1 MGNTIMTKSHML
13 WRSRTRFDFRAFY
26 VSTLILCAL
35 ALFSLGRNQ
44 YSLYTNDGQHG
55 VLHRRAVAALDSHRL
70 HQRDEDLEVSEGS

>member
-35 ALFSLGRNQ
+35 ALFSLGRSQ
-44 YSLYTNDGQHG
+44 YSLYMNGEQNG
-55 VLHRRAVAALDSHRL
+55 VLQRRALEALASHRL
-70 HQRDEDLEVSEGS
+70 HMRDEDLEVSEVQ